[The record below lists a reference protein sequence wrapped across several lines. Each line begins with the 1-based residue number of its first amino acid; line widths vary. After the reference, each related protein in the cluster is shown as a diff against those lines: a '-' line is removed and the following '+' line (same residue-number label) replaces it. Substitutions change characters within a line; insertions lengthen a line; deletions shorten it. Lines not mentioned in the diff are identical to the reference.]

1 MRTRYTNIRKLYG
14 TYEDPPTL
22 RKGEDLSVLPHVD
35 NAFLIEEDGIIVEI
49 GKMKDLQGTV
59 DREIDCED
67 NLVLP
72 SWCDSHTHIVFAESR
87 YQEFRMRLQGK
98 SYEEIADAG
107 GGILNSAAKLGMATE
122 DDLYLSAAER
132 VKELIHNGVGALE
145 VKSGYGLTPKSEY
158 KMLRVIQRLKSSFP
172 IDIKATFLGAHA
184 IPNEFKQN
192 RTGYVDQIVNEML
205 PHVAKEGLADYC
217 DVFCDKGFFT
227 IQETQRILES
237 AYKYGLKAKIH
248 ANELAVS
255 GGVQVACDMNAIS
268 CDHLESVT
276 STEIDYLK
284 RHNTIPTLLPGTSFF
299 LGIPYAPAREMID
312 AGLGICLASDYN
324 PGSTPS
330 GNIPFLLA
338 LACIRMKLMPEE
350 AIQAITINGACAMEL
365 QHSVGSLKVGFK
377 SNFIV
382 LDGLR
387 DLSEIMYFY
396 GKSPVKKV
404 VIGTNVF

>member
-1 MRTRYTNIRKLYG
+1 MRTRYSNIGKLYG
-14 TYEDPPTL
+14 TYNGPPAL
-22 RKGEDLSVLPHVD
+22 RKGEDLSFLPHIEE
-35 NAFLIEEDGIIVEI
+35 AFLLEEDGIIVEI
-49 GKMKDLQGTV
+49 GRMADLQGTV
-59 DREIDCED
+59 DREIDCEG

-72 SWCDSHTHIVFAESR
+72 AWCDSHTHVVFAESR

-98 SYEEIADAG
+98 SYEEIAEAG
-107 GGILNSAAKLGMATE
+107 GGILNSAAKLGVASE

-132 VKELIHNGVGALE
+132 VKELIYNGVGALE
-145 VKSGYGLTPKSEY
+145 IKSGYGLTPKSEY
-158 KMLRVIQRLKSSFP
+158 KMLRVIQRLKSNFP

-184 IPNEFKQN
+184 IPKAFINN
-192 RTGYVDQIVNEML
+192 RTGYIDQIINEMI
-205 PHVAKEGLADYC
+205 PHVSKEGLADYC

-227 IQETQRILES
+227 IEESRRILEA
-237 AYKYGLKAKIH
+237 AYKYGMKAKIH

-255 GGVQVACDMNAIS
+255 GGVQLACDMNAIS

-276 STEIDYLK
+276 PVEIEYLK
-284 RHNTIPTLLPGTSFF
+284 QHNTIPTLLPGTSFF

-312 AGLGICLASDYN
+312 SGLGICLASDYN

-330 GNIPFLLA
+330 GNIPFLLS
-338 LACIRMKLMPEE
+338 LACIRMKLIPEE
-350 AIQAITINGACAMEL
+350 AIQAVTINGACALEL
-365 QHSVGSLKVGFK
+365 EDTVGALQVGFK

-396 GKSPVKKV
+396 GKSPIKQV